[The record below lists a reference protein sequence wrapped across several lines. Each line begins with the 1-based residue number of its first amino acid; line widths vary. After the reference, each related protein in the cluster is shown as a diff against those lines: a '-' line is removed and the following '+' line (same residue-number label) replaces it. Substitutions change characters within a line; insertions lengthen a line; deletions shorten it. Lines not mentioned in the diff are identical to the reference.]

1 MSSMVVVRCP
11 ATDEEVP
18 TGLVMDLMSFSHL
31 ALTKAELSCPSCGA
45 THMWSKDDA
54 WLSISRSVGFHT
66 RPTLSVEVAAIE
78 TLPFTR

>member
-11 ATDEEVP
+11 HTDEEVP

-31 ALTKAELSCPSCGA
+31 ALTKAELTCPSCGA

-54 WLSISRSVGFHT
+54 WLSISKVGRHLHRTNPVGRSL
-66 RPTLSVEVAAIE
+66 RD
-78 TLPFTR
+78 

>member
-54 WLSISRSVGFHT
+54 WLSISKVGRLSHPTNAVGRS
-66 RPTLSVEVAAIE
+66 R
-78 TLPFTR
+78 RD

>member
-18 TGLVMDLMSFSHL
+18 TGLVMGLMSFSHL

-54 WLSISRSVGFHT
+54 WLSISKVARLSHPTNAVGRS
-66 RPTLSVEVAAIE
+66 R
-78 TLPFTR
+78 RD